1 MAGAKDSNGEPAG
14 KKAKVEDSKNMSS
27 KTYLDTFVVP
37 QLLPA
42 LTALSQER
50 PENPIEYLANYLI
63 KHKKSAKEDNA
74 QREIKEVDISQWGK
88 NQKKF
93 DHLRFKSA
101 FSNCFGSESK
111 FY

>member
-63 KHKKSAKEDNA
+63 KHKKSAKEDNGVA
-74 QREIKEVDISQWGK
+74 EWSRNNMTEKWNYKTANYI
-88 NQKKF
+88 
-93 DHLRFKSA
+93 
-101 FSNCFGSESK
+101 
-111 FY
+111 